1 MKSIRICGPLC
12 LIKVYFFCRGL
23 PYAQKCL
30 CWHPPWFF
38 FWESIALLC
47 RNLGKEK
54 YANGWLMTV
63 YLRVPEPFRL
73 SWKDLSGINFPP
85 HWSLCLLLF
94 LLLFLNGHINP
105 GIHGVPQPIDIM
117 NFFLFRFEF
126 LRTQVPRIWQSLLLV
141 CLYVHVPFD
150 LGLKGFP
157 SPGMISQDRLLN
169 GSICIVRNISQKTTT
184 IQLLLDH
191 NQMQNF
197 PSAPRRGQ
205 TQG

>member
-1 MKSIRICGPLC
+1 MWPTLSDKSIFFLQGTSIRPKMFMLASALIFLLRIYSSPL
-12 LIKVYFFCRGL
+12 
-23 PYAQKCL
+23 P
-30 CWHPPWFF
+30 
-38 FWESIALLC
+38 E
-47 RNLGKEK
+47 LGKEK